1 VRFPRVPL
9 SLLDGHVGRSN
20 VGVGP
25 SPISD
30 GIIVGSAIKLIEAH
44 TIKKG
49 NDLKSAPDLVKKVGE
64 FIGGIEKSYRNGILT
79 KFISIVS

>member
-1 VRFPRVPL
+1 
-9 SLLDGHVGRSN
+9 
-20 VGVGP
+20 VGP

-49 NDLKSAPDLVKKVGE
+49 NDLKAGPDLVKKV
-64 FIGGIEKSYRNGILT
+64 
-79 KFISIVS
+79 